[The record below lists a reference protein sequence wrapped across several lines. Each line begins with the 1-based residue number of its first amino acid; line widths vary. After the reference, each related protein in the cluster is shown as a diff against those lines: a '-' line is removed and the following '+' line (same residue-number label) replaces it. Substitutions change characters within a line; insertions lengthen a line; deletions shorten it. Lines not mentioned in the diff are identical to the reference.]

1 MLKTKI
7 IHILLAVLLS
17 STMNY
22 AQIHKTSENTPQ
34 LKEVLK
40 KFPQADKNNDGI
52 LTIKEAKEFKETQK
66 NKSSAQGKNEIGKIE
81 ISENGMLKI
90 QYGDKEEEYFLL
102 WRKETSIKRPIVIWA
117 HQGGG
122 HPNNFADEATV
133 LNSMGVH
140 ALSWGT
146 QSKENYTTMEE
157 IDSLANSVLDWVI
170 ANADE
175 YKIDTNQIIISGQS
189 RGSGFNWN
197 LAYRNYSGIKGI
209 YMVQALG
216 EKIMSTPGFDPRDN
230 VTLDAPPIFFTWKVG
245 AGLDG
250 DPHTQTGAISVTNKY
265 NSLGISD
272 RVLGYEVDN
281 EELYQYLPKF
291 ITNVLNW

>member
-189 RGSGFNWN
+189 RGSGYSWH
-197 LAYRNYSGIKGI
+197 LAYRGDPGIKGI
-209 YMVQALG
+209 YMANGLG
-216 EKIMSTPGFDPRDN
+216 EKISNSVNLTGN
-230 VTLDAPPIFFTWKVG
+230 ITEDAPPIFFTWKPG

-250 DPHTQTGAISVTNKY
+250 DRHTQTGAISVTNKY
-265 NSLGISD
+265 HSLGISD

-281 EELYQYLPKF
+281 EDLYQYLPDF
-291 ITNVLNW
+291 IRNVLNW